1 MFTQRLYIIMIK
13 CICSYFNYYEDELR
27 KQNYIKFR
35 KNFAHDLLTVEV
47 AKDESE
53 FFIDDAIQIIAKP
66 ENLLWQ
72 KERCFNIA
80 LESLP
85 PSVDKIV
92 WVDTDIIFHNKN
104 WLDDLETQ
112 LDNYAFVQPFE
123 RVVEINNHY
132 NHNLNCFGY
141 GKLVYDKIQ
150 DGSTLPASIAQGLS
164 WGVNRSILKN
174 GFYDKHILG
183 SNDAL
188 QLISWLG
195 DVFNIILLQ
204 LPHSLIMDFLDYYN
218 DMDHFLGSNMNYCKG
233 VVEHMYHGDTFKRGY
248 NAREK
253 LFREN
258 FEIDDLEIDNNG
270 LYKLNNNKKLLEI
283 TNHFS
288 NLPTHT

>member
-164 WGVNRSILKN
+164 WGVN
-174 GFYDKHILG
+174 
-183 SNDAL
+183 
-188 QLISWLG
+188 
-195 DVFNIILLQ
+195 
-204 LPHSLIMDFLDYYN
+204 
-218 DMDHFLGSNMNYCKG
+218 
-233 VVEHMYHGDTFKRGY
+233 
-248 NAREK
+248 
-253 LFREN
+253 
-258 FEIDDLEIDNNG
+258 
-270 LYKLNNNKKLLEI
+270 
-283 TNHFS
+283 
-288 NLPTHT
+288 